1 MSFKTINASYLG
13 EYKVSI
19 TYSDAIEKQVDFEK
33 FLRED
38 KHKSVKK
45 YLDLEK
51 FKTFKIH
58 NEKII
63 WGKNWDIIFPTQDI
77 HEGNISCLTYLN

>member
-13 EYKVSI
+13 EYKFSI
-19 TYSDAIEKQVDFEK
+19 TNSDAIEKQVDFEK

-63 WGKNWDIIFPTQDI
+63 WGKNGDIIFPIQDI
-77 HEGNISCLTYLN
+77 HEGNISCLNYLN

>member
-1 MSFKTINASYLG
+1 MSFKILNASYLG

-19 TYSDAIEKQVDFEK
+19 TFSDSIEKKVDFEK
-33 FLRED
+33 FLKED
-38 KHKSVKK
+38 KHNSVKK
-45 YLDLEK
+45 YLDFEK

-63 WGKNWDIIFPTQDI
+63 WGKNWVIIFPTQDI
-77 HEGNISCLTYLN
+77 HEGIISCLTYLN